1 MNTFLCVIS
10 DVLLTPTIISNL
22 NTTTTLLY
30 RCCSKRIYIG
40 CMPVIDILSPVC
52 ITIALV
58 FLQPLTQIFPAPTR
72 LRYLPFIGLNL
83 SRPP

>member
-10 DVLLTPTIISNL
+10 DVFLTSTIISNL

-40 CMPVIDILSPVC
+40 CMPVIDILFPSLYNHSSGLP
-52 ITIALV
+52 
-58 FLQPLTQIFPAPTR
+58 PAPDSDFPCSHQT
-72 LRYLPFIGLNL
+72 LI
-83 SRPP
+83 PPLHRS